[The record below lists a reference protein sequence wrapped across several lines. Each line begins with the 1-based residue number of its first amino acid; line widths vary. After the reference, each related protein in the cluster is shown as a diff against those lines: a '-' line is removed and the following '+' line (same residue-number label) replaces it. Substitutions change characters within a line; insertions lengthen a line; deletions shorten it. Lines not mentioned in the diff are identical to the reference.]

1 MYHPTTRVLAALALL
16 QSHGRMTGA
25 DLARRLE
32 VNIRTLR
39 RYITMLQD
47 LGVPIVA
54 ARGRNGAYELTAGF
68 KLPPMM
74 FTNDEALA
82 LTIGLL
88 AAQRLGLGETARAV
102 ESARAKLERVL
113 PHDLKSQVRALTE
126 TITLDFDTMPTSP
139 PGEVMLAMSSAAQLQ
154 RRVQMRYRSAQGEE
168 TERGFDPYGL
178 AHHTGKWYVIGR
190 CHLRQDLRSFRL
202 DRVIEVALT
211 DAPFDRPEHFN
222 ALAHLVQAIAT
233 LPRQFDF
240 EVLLKTD
247 RVTAQNEVMDDLGL
261 LEPRRDGIL
270 LHGSADDMDWLA
282 RQLAKFTFNFVVHK
296 PEQLRVALR
305 KRAMELASLAA
316 IQPCDRSDDDL
327 SGTSLFT
334 MVEPLEFSD

>member
-1 MYHPTTRVLAALALL
+1 MYHPTTRVLAVLALL
-16 QSHGRMTGA
+16 QSYGRMTGA
-25 DLARRLE
+25 ELARRLE

-47 LGVPIVA
+47 LGIPIVA
-54 ARGRNGAYELTAGF
+54 ERGRNGAYELAAGF

-88 AAQRLGLGETARAV
+88 AARRLGLDETARAV
-102 ESARAKLERVL
+102 ESARAKLERVMPL
-113 PHDLKSQVRALTE
+113 DLKSRVRALAE
-126 TITLDFDTMPTSP
+126 TVMLDLNEIPTGP
-139 PGEVMLAMSSAAQLQ
+139 PGEVMLALSSAAQLQ
-154 RRVQMRYRSAQGEE
+154 RRVHMRYRSAQDEE

-178 AHHTGKWYVIGR
+178 AYHQGKWYVVGH

-202 DRVIEVALT
+202 DRVIEVRLT
-211 DAPFDRPEHFN
+211 DTRFDRPEHFD

-233 LPRQFDF
+233 LPRQFSF

-247 RVTAQNEVMDDLGL
+247 LGTAQNEIMDDLGL
-261 LEPRRDGIL
+261 LKPCRDGVL

-282 RQLAKFTFNFVVHK
+282 RQLAKFTFNFVVHE

-305 KRAMELASLAA
+305 KRAAELAHLAA
-316 IQPCDRSDDDL
+316 
-327 SGTSLFT
+327 TS
-334 MVEPLEFSD
+334 